1 VLSGVSHRSIVT
13 VIITVASIPRVVWI
27 VTITIII
34 IIVTPTIVIK
44 LIKHITHFFKI
55 PTRLPEL
62 IRVVT
67 SDFLN
72 PA

>member
-1 VLSGVSHRSIVT
+1 MIVFF
-13 VIITVASIPRVVWI
+13 VHASIPRVVWI

-44 LIKHITHFFKI
+44 LIKHIAHFFKI

-62 IRVVT
+62 IRST
-67 SDFLN
+67 FYPLGDFLN